1 MAQSIRVS
9 LEERILTITLDRAD
23 KRNALTHEMYTGLAE
38 ALERAENDP
47 EVRVVILRA
56 DGGLFTA
63 GNDLADFADLA
74 DDDRPSEQ
82 WPVTRFLHA
91 LIRCGVPVVAA
102 VQGRAVGVGTTMLL
116 HCDLVVLGED
126 ASLTVPFVDLA
137 LVPEAC
143 SSLLLPQRIGHA
155 RAFAM
160 FALGQ
165 PMGAQEALAAG
176 IATSVVPPEQIHD
189 EARRLAEQL
198 LARPARS
205 LAETKALMRDVPALL
220 EHTRREIEVFAARLR
235 SPEAAEALA
244 AFTQK
249 RRPDFAQFE

>member
-9 LEERILTITLDRAD
+9 IEDRVLTVTLDRPD
-23 KRNALTHEMYTGLAE
+23 KRNALTHDMYTGLAE
-38 ALERAENDP
+38 ALERADTDP
-47 EVRVVILRA
+47 GIREVVLRA
-56 DGGLFTA
+56 EGGAFTA

-74 DDDRPSEQ
+74 HDDRPSDQ
-82 WPVTRFLHA
+82 WPVTRFLRA
-91 LIRCGVPVVAA
+91 LIRCRVPVIAA

-116 HCDLVVLGED
+116 HCDLVVLAED
-126 ASLTVPFVDLA
+126 ASLTVPFVDLG

-143 SSLLLPQRIGHA
+143 STLLLPQRIGHA

-176 IATSVVPPEQIHD
+176 IATSVVPPAELDD
-189 EARRLAEQL
+189 EARRLAAQL
-198 LARPARS
+198 LARPARA

-220 EHTRREIEVFAARLR
+220 EHTQREIEVFAARLR

-244 AFTQK
+244 AFADR